1 MFNLKDD
8 MKDPRHPEDP
18 LARWAGNVLGQLPD
32 RTAPPSLA
40 PRILAAVARHAM
52 RPWYQRP
59 WLQWPVALQVVAVV
73 LMIGVIAAAWGLL
86 LPRADAVSTSAAELA
101 ASHLGVVRPVGTL
114 ASVAGALGN
123 ALLLVLRGL
132 NSWVTVAGLGILALF
147 WSTTLGLGTACWRLA
162 GGGSHRD

>member
-1 MFNLKDD
+1 

-40 PRILAAVARHAM
+40 PRILAAVARHAN

-59 WLQWPVALQVVAVV
+59 WLQWPAAVQFLSVV
-73 LMIGVIAAAWGLL
+73 LMISVMAAAWSLL
-86 LPRADAVSTSAAELA
+86 LPRADAVGTSAAELA
-101 ASHLGVVRPVGTL
+101 ASRLELVRPVGAFTGL
-114 ASVAGALGN
+114 LGALGN
-123 ALLLVLRGL
+123 ALLLVLRGM
-132 NSWVTVAGLGILALF
+132 NSWVTVAGVGILALF

-162 GGGSHRD
+162 GGGSQRD

>member
-1 MFNLKDD
+1 VFNWKDD

-18 LARWAGNVLGQLPD
+18 LARWAGGVLGQLPD

-52 RPWYQRP
+52 RPWYQ
-59 WLQWPVALQVVAVV
+59 LQWPLPLQALAVV
-73 LMIGVIAAAWGLL
+73 LMISAIAAAWGLL
-86 LPRADAVSTSAAELA
+86 LPRADAVGTSAAELA
-101 ASHLGVVRPVGTL
+101 ASQLGVVRPVGTL
-114 ASVAGALGN
+114 ASLASALGN

>member
-1 MFNLKDD
+1 

-40 PRILAAVARHAM
+40 PRILAAVARHAN

-59 WLQWPVALQVVAVV
+59 WVQWPVALQWVAVA
-73 LMIGVIAAAWGLL
+73 LMLSAIAAAWGLL
-86 LPRADAVSTSAAELA
+86 LPRADAVGTTAAELA
-101 ASHLGVVRPVGTL
+101 TSQLDLVRPVGSL
-114 ASVAGALGN
+114 ASMLGALGN
-123 ALLLVLRGL
+123 ALLLILRGL
-132 NSWVTVAGLGILALF
+132 NSWVTVAGVGILALF

-162 GGGSHRD
+162 GGGSGRD